1 MKKLGKDLKNIQQ
14 EINLNER
21 ESTKIERIL
30 SSKEAELKLSLKKGS
45 RNTSDVVCMRKDIEK
60 LREAFINSRTQQ
72 GIHFNL

>member
-45 RNTSDVVCMRKDIEK
+45 KNTSDVVSMRKDIEK

-72 GIHFNL
+72 GIHYNL